1 MTERSREIIKVHVD
15 PEANPTLMTK
25 TVRGNIGGFPEETA
39 IVHPEGVM
47 VLEDL
52 FAGDTIEHW
61 PFSHAEFHYV
71 LKGKAELC
79 YSLPPWHD
87 EQKTLSVEA
96 GDAYLIPNGTDVT
109 FKVAS
114 GEPYRHIAIA
124 MPFPTLYSEVA
135 PKNRIEL
142 K

>member
-1 MTERSREIIKVHVD
+1 MAEPIREILKVHID
-15 PEANPTLMTK
+15 PEANPTVMTK
-25 TVRGNIGGFPEETA
+25 TLRGNFGGFPIETA
-39 IVHPEGVM
+39 ILHPEGVM
-47 VLEDL
+47 VVEDL
-52 FAGDTIEHW
+52 FAGDTVEHW

-71 LKGKAELC
+71 LKGKAELT

-87 EQKTLSVEA
+87 EEKTLTVVA
-96 GDAYLIPNGTDVT
+96 GDAYLIPNGADVT
-109 FKVAS
+109 FKIAH

-124 MPFPTLYSEVA
+124 MPFLSSYFEVA